1 MNMFKELE
9 RGSFGY
15 TNKKKNRQLMQ
26 FFLFLGVGVLMFIV
40 GLLLHNFDKANFI
53 TILAI
58 LMVLPMTKAF
68 VIYVVLFPYKS
79 VSKELY
85 DEVSEKVSANAILMT
100 DMVITSPDK
109 PMGLSFVV
117 ISDTQVLC
125 MLGKAKQDVA
135 YIEKYLKESL
145 ANNKIEGFTVKV
157 FDDYSKFLDI
167 IGTRD
172 YEKTSKQE
180 ECFKYIRTLVV

>member
-9 RGSFGY
+9 RGTFGY
-15 TNKKKNRQLMQ
+15 TNKKKNRQLLLML
-26 FFLFLGVGVLMFIV
+26 LFLGLAALMFIV
-40 GLLLHNFDKANFI
+40 GLFLHDFDRANFL
-53 TILAI
+53 TILAV
-58 LMVLPMTKAF
+58 LMVLPMTKML
-68 VIYVVLFPYKS
+68 VIYIVLFPYKS
-79 VSKELY
+79 VSKEMY
-85 DEVSEKVSANAILMT
+85 DEVCSKVSPNAVLMT

-117 ISDTQVLC
+117 ISDNQVLC
-125 MLGKAKQDVA
+125 MLGKAKQDIT
-135 YIEKYLKESL
+135 YIENYLKDSL

-172 YEKTSKQE
+172 YEKTAKQE